1 MKVDW
6 ILWNLNFLSFRRLES
21 FLELQVYLRRLH
33 RRLCHWCEEQ
43 SFLENRIHLMT
54 SDSTRQKQQKMS
66 SLLGTSA
73 KSKKSATSCQNQT
86 CCELM
91 INCFREISS
100 LSAGLLSVDL
110 GVGTGFLFVA
120 GEPGVT
126 SAL

>member
-1 MKVDW
+1 
-6 ILWNLNFLSFRRLES
+6 
-21 FLELQVYLRRLH
+21 
-33 RRLCHWCEEQ
+33 
-43 SFLENRIHLMT
+43 MT
-54 SDSTRQKQQKMS
+54 SDSAKQKQQKMS
-66 SLLGTSA
+66 SLLGASENL
-73 KSKKSATSCQNQT
+73 KKKSETSCQNQT

>member
-1 MKVDW
+1 
-6 ILWNLNFLSFRRLES
+6 
-21 FLELQVYLRRLH
+21 
-33 RRLCHWCEEQ
+33 
-43 SFLENRIHLMT
+43 MT
-54 SDSTRQKQQKMS
+54 SDSAKQKQQKMS
-66 SLLGTSA
+66 CSCLLGASE
-73 KSKKSATSCQNQT
+73 KSKKSETSCQSQT